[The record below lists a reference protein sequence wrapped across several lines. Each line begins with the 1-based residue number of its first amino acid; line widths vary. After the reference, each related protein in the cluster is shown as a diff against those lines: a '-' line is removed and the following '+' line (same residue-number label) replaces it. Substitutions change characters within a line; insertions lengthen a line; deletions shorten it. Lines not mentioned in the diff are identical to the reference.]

1 MRTPADIIAGI
12 LARNPRAVGRAISL
26 VENGDPRA
34 GEILAAL
41 EDSRVAAATILGI
54 TGPGGA
60 GKSTLT
66 GQLIGHYRAL
76 GRRIGVVAVD
86 PSSPISGGAL
96 LGDRVRMMAHAT
108 DENVVVRSMATRG
121 RIGGLCAAAGAAVR
135 IMALA
140 GCDPVIIETVGVGQ
154 AEIDVVRLA
163 DLTALV
169 MAPGLGDDI
178 QAMKAGLVE
187 LADILVVNKGDH
199 PAAEALMLEMTP
211 VARERGRA
219 LVRTVATEGK
229 GIAELADTATAL
241 AAAQRAS
248 GEQARRR
255 QRNREAEAV
264 DWAVELLRPAI
275 RAAIHSAG
283 PGCDPRAT
291 ARAALADL
299 LGRPSESLPTLSEAA
314 FKPIIPIS
322 PIVESV
328 EAAHGCCSA
337 THA

>member
-1 MRTPADIIAGI
+1 MRTPADILAGI
-12 LARNPRAVGRAISL
+12 EARNPRAVGRAISL

-34 GEILAAL
+34 GAILAAL
-41 EDSRVAAATILGI
+41 EDPRVAAATILGI

-76 GRRIGVVAVD
+76 GRRVGVVAVD

-108 DENVVVRSMATRG
+108 DGNVVVRSMATRG

-187 LADILVVNKGDH
+187 LADLLVVNKGDH
-199 PAAEALMLEMTP
+199 PGAEALMLEMGP

-229 GIAELADTATAL
+229 GIAELAATATAL
-241 AAAQRAS
+241 AEAQRTS

-264 DWAVELLRPAI
+264 DWAVELLRPALRAAI
-275 RAAIHSAG
+275 RAAGA
-283 PGCDPRAT
+283 GCDPRAT

-299 LGRPSESLPTLSEAA
+299 LGRPSEALPTLSEAA
-314 FKPIIPIS
+314 FSPLIP
-322 PIVESV
+322 
-328 EAAHGCCSA
+328 AAVTAETVPACCTT